1 MKFKIF
7 LNLFD
12 INFFFVI
19 IILRID
25 DGVVN
30 VDAWKAFPKG
40 AQVRI
45 LLYPPL
51 KIIFHFFY

>member
-1 MKFKIF
+1 MNNWIF
-7 LNLFD
+7 SLDLKTN
-12 INFFFVI
+12 ISI

-45 LLYPPL
+45 LLYPPKQ
-51 KIIFHFFY
+51 KIFLN